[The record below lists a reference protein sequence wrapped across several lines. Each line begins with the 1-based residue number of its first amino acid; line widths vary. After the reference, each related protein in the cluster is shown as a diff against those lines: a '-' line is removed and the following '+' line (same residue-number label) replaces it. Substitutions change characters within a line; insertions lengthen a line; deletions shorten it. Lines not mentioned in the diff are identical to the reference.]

1 MALIDKLTDLTS
13 FDYNKVGETNTTD
26 GRFEVNQKDNDGRV
40 ESLDDLPRPRVDSPF
55 NKLAPAPS
63 SDIEIVTSGIVRRVA
78 GELANIERAGNFLT
92 TPEGALFTIKQ
103 NVLQKTNASPHT
115 RTYKNTSP
123 IKALTSRSPSTTRHS
138 DSAAAGGG
146 IGSAISGQFKDGGPT
161 YFDQVRRGLE
171 LPGVNQK
178 DVNKVRQGITFKKT
192 SGGFGSNS
200 DLDSPTER
208 QLKVNIYDD
217 KRSYGLQSFLFDKNQ
232 TSEFPEDFIK
242 FFVNDPVGKRLIQ
255 FPAYLT
261 DISDNSSGE
270 YNGTRYI
277 GRADQVFVYSGYSRT
292 ISFGFRV
299 AALTRG
305 DIPVMWK
312 KIDALKSLTLP
323 KYEPIYQEQVE
334 PRPIAPFVE
343 LTIGDLYV
351 NQPGYFTSI
360 STTIP
365 QTSNWETEDGHQ
377 LTHICDITLEYTF
390 IGKQLPNLLG
400 KQFDIPGYD
409 KELEV
414 RALKKK
420 VDETKKFSSDTLAD
434 IEYDF
439 TKNSTIQNAVG
450 EQRTQGFASPD
461 FSTNLSAA
469 GDVQIGLGSFEI
481 EN

>member
-26 GRFEVNQKDNDGRV
+26 GRFEVNQKDNSGRV
-40 ESLDDLPRPRVDSPF
+40 ESLDDLPRP
-55 NKLAPAPS
+55 
-63 SDIEIVTSGIVRRVA
+63 
-78 GELANIERAGNFLT
+78 NIERNSLPPVVKGIAQAT
-92 TPEGALFTIKQ
+92 ETALDVSTSTKGILFKAKQ
-103 NVLQKTNASPHT
+103 AVLHSQNASNET
-115 RTYKNTSP
+115 RVYDPTALEKSLVKNDNNFIELPRGNRDFTPAKSVSQTISYDAPTKTSLGLSTFNDDDKRPSRRMSVNIYEDNKSYGLTSP
-123 IKALTSRSPSTTRHS
+123 IFT
-138 DSAAAGGG
+138 
-146 IGSAISGQFKDGGPT
+146 QN
-161 YFDQVRRGLE
+161 V
-171 LPGVNQK
+171 
-178 DVNKVRQGITFKKT
+178 
-192 SGGFGSNS
+192 
-200 DLDSPTER
+200 
-208 QLKVNIYDD
+208 
-217 KRSYGLQSFLFDKNQ
+217 

-242 FFVNDPVGKRLIQ
+242 FYINDPIGKRIIQ

-305 DIPVMWK
+305 DVPVMWK

-334 PRPIAPFVE
+334 PRPVAPFVE

-360 STTIP
+360 STTMP

-377 LTHICDITLEYTF
+377 LTHLCDITLEYTF

-409 KELEV
+409 KEAER
-414 RALKKK
+414 RAIETQEKLN
-420 VDETKKFSSDTLAD
+420 ERNEFTKKYSSDTLGD

-439 TKNSTIQNAVG
+439 GSNLKKNATGQ
-450 EQRTQGFASPD
+450 QRTQGFSFEPNLD
-461 FSTNLSAA
+461 IGVDDPFSTTTSGA
-469 GDVQIGLGSFEI
+469 GSLISTGGRGVGDIL
-481 EN
+481 